1 MMITMVLC
9 WLLAAES
16 RLRCSIHQFTISAIK
31 TEFSLLI
38 YVLGLCMSIEVLY
51 RWRAAFSLCTA
62 LVRLKILH
70 FRLF

>member
-51 RWRAAFSLCTA
+51 IVGVPPFVCAR
-62 LVRLKILH
+62 RLSN
-70 FRLF
+70 